1 MRVAGGSEKREAWG
15 SKIKV
20 TSSILDPFIPKDPK
34 IVAAKS
40 TLDSEGNHQVDLN
53 VRATLEVPTARPQS
67 VPCHLESS
75 FSTKMKLPLIGIEVP
90 GWKLPRVKATFK
102 DGTEVDF
109 VNFAM
114 PMVSSDLQKRV
125 FLAYLVRL
133 FSNTS
138 FLIWYIHGTLCS
150 SNLSFTAFAAL
161 PLDHSNS

>member
-1 MRVAGGSEKREAWG
+1 MKETLSPFSSLIDKCEPFYLTFLHLFTALAAILYTMRVAGGSEKREAWG

-20 TSSILDPFIPKDPK
+20 TSSTLDPFIPKDPK
-34 IVAAKS
+34 IIASKS

-53 VRATLEVPTARPQS
+53 VKATLEVPTARPQS

-114 PMVSSDLQKRV
+114 PMVSS
-125 FLAYLVRL
+125 YL
-133 FSNTS
+133 
-138 FLIWYIHGTLCS
+138 
-150 SNLSFTAFAAL
+150 
-161 PLDHSNS
+161 